1 MGVGPKSRLGDFIL
15 APVALVKELGFYCK
29 CNGEIMETYKARNDE
44 I

>member
-1 MGVGPKSRLGDFIL
+1 MGVDPKSKLGDLTL

-29 CNGEIMETYKARNDE
+29 CNGEVLETYKERSDE